1 MTNLT
6 ASTTTVSS
14 SINTNTAIAV
24 HSGIFH
30 CDDVLCVALA
40 RLLLGELKVAR
51 LDRAYAGDYTEFS
64 YVLDVGMKFD
74 GDRFYD
80 HHQRDCPCY
89 EDGRRHCAASLFWGV
104 KGEQICSS
112 FTSDKEVAAEM
123 AVRFGTLL
131 EGIAHRDN
139 GELDGAEEAVYS
151 ISAAIKDFNSPKP
164 FGPQQDEAFAEAVA
178 FAEAWLKSWLKSQAA
193 RLPGVLEMKKV
204 VADNLTDSPILALPK
219 GGAWQEA
226 VLTNPCANHIKCVCY
241 HAFEQGQW
249 AIQAVPTAI
258 GSQQNRIS
266 APQELRGAP
275 AGTLV
280 GGQKLVFC
288 HANGFLMKVEAA
300 NAAEAIK
307 AAEAWLVE

>member
-1 MTNLT
+1 MTNL
-6 ASTTTVSS
+6 STTTATVS
-14 SINTNTAIAV
+14 SINTTTAIAV
-24 HSGIFH
+24 HRGIFH
-30 CDDVLCVALA
+30 CDDVLAVALA
-40 RLLLGELKVAR
+40 RLLLGEQVTVAR
-51 LDRAYAGDYTEFS
+51 LDRAYAGDFSEFT

-123 AVRFGTLL
+123 VSRFAEIL

-139 GELDGAEEAVYS
+139 GELNGEMEAVYS
-151 ISAAIKDFNSPKP
+151 ISAVVKDFNCAKP
-164 FGPQQDEAFAEAVA
+164 FGEAQDQAFMEAVA
-178 FAEAWLKSWLKSQAA
+178 FVEAWIKSWLKSQAA
-193 RLPGVLEMKKV
+193 RLPGMLEMKKV
-204 VADNLTDSPILALPK
+204 VADNLSNSPILALPK

-226 VLTNPCANHIKCVCY
+226 LLTNPQADHIKCVCY
-241 HAFEQGQW
+241 PAFEQGQW
-249 AIQAVPTAI
+249 SVQAVPVAL
-258 GSQQNRIS
+258 GSQESRLL
-266 APQELRGAP
+266 APKELRGAP

-288 HANGFLMKVEAA
+288 HPSGFLMKVEAA

-307 AAEAWLVE
+307 AAETWLE

>member
-6 ASTTTVSS
+6 ASNTNAS
-14 SINTNTAIAV
+14 SINTNVTAIAV
-24 HSGIFH
+24 HGGIFH
-30 CDDVLCVALA
+30 ADDVICVALA
-40 RLLLGELKVAR
+40 NILCGGKVDVSRLPREYK
-51 LDRAYAGDYTEFS
+51 DDYSEFL

-74 GDRFYD
+74 GDRFFD
-80 HHQRDCPCY
+80 HHQKECPRY

-104 KGEQICSS
+104 KGEQICSN

-123 AVRFGTLL
+123 ASRFGTLL

-164 FGPQQDEAFAEAVA
+164 FGPQQDQAFAEAVV
-178 FAEAWLKSWLKSQAA
+178 FAEAWLKSWFRSQAA
-193 RLPGVLEMKKV
+193 RLPGMLEMKRV
-204 VADNLTDSPILALPK
+204 INDNLTDSPVLALPK

-226 VLTNPCANHIKCVCY
+226 LLTNPQADHIKCVCY
-241 HAFEQGQW
+241 PAFEQGQW
-249 AIQAVPTAI
+249 SVQAVPVAL
-258 GSQQNRIS
+258 GSQESRLL
-266 APQELRGAP
+266 APKELRGAP

-288 HANGFLMKVEAA
+288 HPSGFLMKVEAA

-307 AAEAWLVE
+307 AAETWLE

>member
-1 MTNLT
+1 MNFNNN
-6 ASTTTVSS
+6 TTTVS
-14 SINTNTAIAV
+14 TTTASTIAV
-24 HSGIFH
+24 HGGIFH
-30 CDDVLCVALA
+30 CDDVVAVALA
-40 RLLLGELKVAR
+40 RLLLGEQVTVAR
-51 LDRAYAGDYTEFS
+51 LDRAYAGNYGEFT
-64 YVLDVGMKFD
+64 YILDVGMKFD

-80 HHQRDCPCY
+80 HHQRDCPKF
-89 EDGRRHCAASLFWGV
+89 EDGRRQCAASLFWSV
-104 KGEQICSS
+104 KGEQICSN

-123 AVRFGTLL
+123 ASRFGTLL

-193 RLPGVLEMKKV
+193 RLPGMLEMKKI
-204 VADNLTDSPILALPK
+204 VADNLSDSPILALPK

-226 VLTNPCANHIKCVCY
+226 LLNNPQADHIKCVCY
-241 HAFEQGQW
+241 PAFEQGQW
-249 AIQAVPTAI
+249 AVQAVPVAL
-258 GSQQNRIS
+258 GSQESRLL
-266 APQELRGAP
+266 APKELRGAP

-288 HANGFLMKVEAA
+288 HPSGFLMKVEAA

-307 AAEAWLVE
+307 AAETWLE

>member
-1 MTNLT
+1 MTNF
-6 ASTTTVSS
+6 STTVNTTVSS
-14 SINTNTAIAV
+14 NTINTTTVAV
-24 HSGIFH
+24 HGGIFH

-40 RLLLGELKVAR
+40 RLLGEVKVAR
-51 LDRAYAGDYTEFS
+51 LDRAYAGDYSEFA
-64 YVLDVGMKFD
+64 YILDVGGKYD
-74 GDRFYD
+74 GDRFFD

-112 FTSDKEVAAEM
+112 FTSDKEVETEMVSRFAEI
-123 AVRFGTLL
+123 L

-139 GELDGAEEAVYS
+139 GELNGEDEAVYS
-151 ISAAIKDFNSPKP
+151 ISAAVKDFNSPKP
-164 FGPQQDEAFAEAVA
+164 FGPQQDQAFAEAVF

-226 VLTNPCANHIKCVCY
+226 LLTNPQADHIKCVCY
-241 HAFEQGQW
+241 PAFEQGQW
-249 AIQAVPTAI
+249 SVQAVPVAL
-258 GSQQNRIS
+258 GSQESRLL
-266 APQELRGAP
+266 APKELRGAP

-288 HANGFLMKVEAA
+288 HPSGFLMKVEAA